1 MSHRPSLIYAVCLR
15 FDGLKAI
22 GLSRHSEKRRLRAD
36 SDARGETRP
45 VVALSTGRIHADKTL
60 ETYKGIALRYAH
72 WARATYGVRSIG
84 ELDAR
89 ASLLVTGYLRA
100 RVDAGDSP
108 YSLKTTRSALR
119 MFYRPAYTVQDRE
132 DAVRHLG
139 ADVALP
145 LRRRENITRSRHDVA
160 MDREIV
166 VERYHA
172 IIAFCRATGVRRREL
187 AALVVADVSDRNSGL
202 IVRVRNGKGGKERD
216 VPVLPGQED
225 SVHHVTKGRGA
236 PETIFPRVPVRLDIH
251 SYRREYAQALY
262 CAGTTRPL
270 PAPEGRLAPG
280 SIDQARALYVS
291 HALGHARVDIMTRH
305 YLR

>member
-1 MSHRPSLIYAVCLR
+1 MSQRPSLIYAVCLR

-22 GLSRHSEKRRLRAD
+22 GMSRHSEKRRLRAD
-36 SDARGETRP
+36 SDARGETLP

-72 WARATYGVRSIG
+72 WARVSYGVRSIT

-89 ASLLVTGYLRA
+89 APLLVTVYLRA
-100 RVDAGDSP
+100 RIDAGDSP

-119 MFYRPAYTVQDRE
+119 MFHRPAYPVQGRE

-139 ADVALP
+139 ADVAIP
-145 LRRRENITRSRHDVA
+145 VRRRENITRSRHDVA

-166 VERYHA
+166 VDRYQA
-172 IIAFCRATGVRRREL
+172 LIAFCRATGVRRREL
-187 AALVVADVSDRNSGL
+187 AALVVADVSDRDGAL
-202 IVRVRNGKGGKERD
+202 IVRVRNGKGGKQRD
-216 VPVLPGQED
+216 VPVLPGQEE
-225 SVHHVTKGRGA
+225 SVSSVTSGRDA
-236 PETIFPRVPVRLDIH
+236 AETIFPRVPVRLDIH
-251 SYRREYAQALY
+251 SYRRAYAQALY

-280 SIDQARALYVS
+280 SIDQERALYVS
-291 HALGHARVDIMTRH
+291 HALGHARIDIMTRH